1 MAAGALDGPFLE
13 EKHDG
18 RHIRITAPRSQES
31 ERVRRIALVLC
42 VLLVSSL
49 QSCGLAFMRQS
60 MAGETTLSAPPSGKS
75 LVNFHRPSGFGGAA
89 DFRIFDRENLIGNV
103 AGGCLFQY
111 VCDPGEH
118 VFVGTSQSTSVVRA
132 DLAADK
138 VYDIVINVGMG
149 FIRADYQEPREAQ
162 RAQQLGG
169 SGEADDLR
177 RRREESEL
185 RGQSPRPHPHR
196 TPRLP
201 RGRKT

>member
-103 AGGCLFQY
+103 AGGCLF
-111 VCDPGEH
+111 
-118 VFVGTSQSTSVVRA
+118 STSATRESTSSWGLPSRPRWSA
-132 DLAADK
+132 R
-138 VYDIVINVGMG
+138 IWPR
-149 FIRADYQEPREAQ
+149 IRCTT
-162 RAQQLGG
+162 
-169 SGEADDLR
+169 S
-177 RRREESEL
+177 
-185 RGQSPRPHPHR
+185 
-196 TPRLP
+196 
-201 RGRKT
+201 